1 MEPFGFLKK
10 WLLFFLPSGES
21 ASGKL
26 EKTTWRM
33 YPCLVRNFP
42 CRASVFQ
49 DVLTAG
55 WMKEIT
61 LASAAVVTSS
71 DRRFPLKPGVP
82 SFDALF
88 VRWVRVPLAGVKAG
102 TPVHRGLH
110 NRALCSLYISKLK
123 DDRQA
128 HEQRDTQAGEKKERR
143 TASVCQASEERDWD
157 AAATNQQT
165 LKRERGGRGREA

>member
-1 MEPFGFLKK
+1 MC
-10 WLLFFLPSGES
+10 
-21 ASGKL
+21 
-26 EKTTWRM
+26 WR
-33 YPCLVRNFP
+33 RG
-42 CRASVFQ
+42 RG
-49 DVLTAG
+49 G

-88 VRWVRVPLAGVKAG
+88 VRWVCVPLAGVKAG

-165 LKRERGGRGREA
+165 LKRERGERERGISELLTSQLAKGFNLELCNPSPWKPSAKMTLN